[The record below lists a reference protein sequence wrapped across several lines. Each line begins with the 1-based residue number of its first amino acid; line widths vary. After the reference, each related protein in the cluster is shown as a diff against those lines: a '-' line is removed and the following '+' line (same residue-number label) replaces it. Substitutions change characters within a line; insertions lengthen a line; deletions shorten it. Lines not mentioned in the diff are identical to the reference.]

1 MSWLIHGLT
10 GVVAAGWC
18 LIAAPARAH
27 CGDDCYA
34 PLPYSVEH
42 ASAVVAADGVLGFHF
57 DFGRGATALEFLTVT
72 VRDAEGTEVAGT
84 LTANEAFSLLIWRPD
99 APWVAGA
106 TYTVGTSLDTAGW
119 SVALYGGSVKACV
132 TEEITR
138 EITIE
143 AAPLPAPEA
152 APLTVTTTYERR
164 RGNDVDSVV
173 CCDGAMP
180 SMQPVS
186 FGSCPEDQLAYS
198 RGSCLARL
206 DRGRLQVV
214 HDVDRATL
222 PPAVAGNLVVRV
234 LDAEGKVLLDPRPWL
249 HAAQCLQ
256 FESLDLARGEVFV
269 EERCLG
275 GDDEL
280 GDIEID
286 PSDQL
291 GEVCEGQAYVC
302 ESDHRRWDKEACK
315 TWPDGEDYEY
325 VEPAQEPAPGG
336 EVRNAVGYGC
346 STQSGPHAGSL
357 VVLAL
362 ALLGRRRRVGAGR
375 RGAGTSG
382 RAGCRAADARPDR
395 A

>member
-1 MSWLIHGLT
+1 M
-10 GVVAAGWC
+10 
-18 LIAAPARAH
+18 
-27 CGDDCYA
+27 
-34 PLPYSVEH
+34 
-42 ASAVVAADGVLGFHF
+42 VAADGVLGFHF

-106 TYTVGTSLDTAGW
+106 TYTVTTLLDTDGWAG
-119 SVALYGGSVKACV
+119 VLYSAPEGSC
-132 TEEITR
+132 ITYPRER
-138 EITIE
+138 EITVD
-143 AAPLPAPEA
+143 AAMLPAPTA
-152 APLTVTTTYERR
+152 ALLAVSTEYERKPR
-164 RGNDVDSVV
+164 EHVDSVV

-180 SMQPVS
+180 SMGNS
-186 FGSCPEDQLAYS
+186 AAGSCPSLEFGYGYGYCAPRFDQ
-198 RGSCLARL
+198 
-206 DRGRLQVV
+206 GRLRVGY
-214 HDVDRATL
+214 DVDREAL

-234 LDAEGKVLLDPRPWL
+234 LDAEGKVLLDPRLWL
-249 HAAQCLQ
+249 YAAQCLQ
-256 FESLDLARGEVFV
+256 FESLDLARGDVFV

-291 GEVCEGQAYVC
+291 GEYCEGQAYVC
-302 ESDHRRWDKEACK
+302 EVLQHDRWDKEACK

-346 STQSGPHAGSL
+346 STHTRPDAAAL
-357 VVLAL
+357 VGLLLAL
-362 ALLGRRRRVGAGR
+362 AGWRRRG
-375 RGAGTSG
+375 
-382 RAGCRAADARPDR
+382 
-395 A
+395 